1 MSRCQHLIDIS
12 PYDPL
17 CDHPC
22 RLYGGGAF
30 EAECETCQYRIADLE
45 AENAK
50 LRELCS
56 DMWIYITE
64 PVSKRHNLKE
74 RFARFDDIGDRMRE
88 LGVEVV

>member
-17 CDHPC
+17 CDHPF
-22 RLYGGGAF
+22 RLYGGGVV

-50 LRELCS
+50 MRKLLQQWYPHMVKRVSKDALSQWGDLQTLREVG
-56 DMWIYITE
+56 I
-64 PVSKRHNLKE
+64 
-74 RFARFDDIGDRMRE
+74 
-88 LGVEVV
+88 EVD